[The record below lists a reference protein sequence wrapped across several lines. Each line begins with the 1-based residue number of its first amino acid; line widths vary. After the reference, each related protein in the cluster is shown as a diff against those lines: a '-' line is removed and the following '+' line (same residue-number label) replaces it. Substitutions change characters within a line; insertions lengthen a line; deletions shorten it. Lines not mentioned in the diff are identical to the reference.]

1 MIAPLNV
8 KVLALDA
15 ATVPPLAALRLKG
28 FATVMVEV
36 DSKVPPDSVI
46 ALVGLFK
53 FVASEMD
60 KTPAPIV
67 VAPL

>member
-15 ATVPPLAALRLKG
+15 ATVPPLEALRLNG
-28 FATVMVEV
+28 FASVIEAVE
-36 DSKVPPDSVI
+36 SKVPPESVI

>member
-36 DSKVPPDSVI
+36 DSKVPPDKVTVP
-46 ALVGLFK
+46 LGLFK
-53 FVASEMD
+53 LVASEMD
-60 KTPAPIV
+60 TTPALIV
-67 VAPL
+67 VPPE